1 MRHAMRSAQQ
11 SVGAWVVLVIALVSA
26 VGCQNKTTA
35 PTATGTGGSS
45 PGDPQSVPVAALMT
59 IAESSTLEQVAAGQT
74 STSNNYLGQSVTI
87 PGTSSYNNLRFNWDG
102 YADGSLS
109 APAIRGPLAA
119 GDLFLLTQEYLG
131 FPGNLGTS
139 TPGYLAQSQRID
151 QGQYVFS
158 PSVTLKGGAKY
169 WLYGYWQPGTVRG
182 FNPITGF
189 SEDTYAGGDMYIA
202 PELAG
207 FNPLPFRKAL
217 ASWRVISFGPP
228 IVYYKPPPGTYID
241 ANFKLIG
248 APTVQ

>member
-1 MRHAMRSAQQ
+1 MSMAPIFPIVLTGISAARQKTRNCCLPSDTESPTRTSSRNGSPATSSGRSGRRFSKGSSITERDFPEGDMRHAMRSAQQ

-139 TPGYLAQSQRID
+139 TPGY
-151 QGQYVFS
+151 
-158 PSVTLKGGAKY
+158 
-169 WLYGYWQPGTVRG
+169 
-182 FNPITGF
+182 
-189 SEDTYAGGDMYIA
+189 
-202 PELAG
+202 
-207 FNPLPFRKAL
+207 
-217 ASWRVISFGPP
+217 
-228 IVYYKPPPGTYID
+228 
-241 ANFKLIG
+241 
-248 APTVQ
+248 